1 MASSCGEFTDPC
13 QSDQIMNL
21 SITPPH
27 ENKKMSPRLHGGHHF
42 IHYVPADMSIITT
55 LRMVT
60 GRRETLFSLGLQRCS
75 CNSTTSARASPFH
88 FHRTICYMRYH
99 ADESFTRALALRH
112 AFMRTCIPPLNEEAA
127 SFTTALAEQPLTEA
141 THLPLPSSCFFARTS
156 SVNFTRE
163 ARMYPR
169 GPSSVGLSSSSRR
182 FTYGLACRDQQWATD
197 EQTSPQ
203 DGHPPKSPMMGSSG
217 P

>member
-1 MASSCGEFTDPC
+1 
-13 QSDQIMNL
+13 
-21 SITPPH
+21 
-27 ENKKMSPRLHGGHHF
+27 
-42 IHYVPADMSIITT
+42 MSIITT

-60 GRRETLFSLGLQRCS
+60 GRRETLFSLGLQRCYM
-75 CNSTTSARASPFH
+75 ARWRGLQLDH
-88 FHRTICYMRYH
+88 FGQGQ
-99 ADESFTRALALRH
+99 ALALRH

-182 FTYGLACRDQQWATD
+182 FTYGLACRDQQWTTD